1 MSIKSTHQPQRKSA
15 SVDFRAPA
23 RAGYAVIVLTFGA
36 LGLWAARAPLD
47 SAAVAHGQI
56 EVDSLR
62 KPIQHLEGG
71 IIEEILVKEAEAVK
85 QGQVMFRLEPTNAR
99 ANSDMLRKALDAAV
113 AQEARLIAERDGS
126 VTIQFPAELL
136 DRQSS
141 LYVVQAMREE
151 NKQFYERRQTIDEQ
165 VRIYDARREQAAH
178 AIAGRIQQKAA
189 LESQLENLRAE
200 LDRVNPLAKRGLYPT
215 NKLSALQRDKSRM
228 EGDLGQARADIER
241 LKKQRDET
249 SFEIAEARQKFRQD
263 AAQQLA
269 DVRNRLPE
277 LRGKLAIAKE
287 VFSRVDIRAPV
298 AGVVQNIHVTGRG
311 AVVKAGETIAEVV
324 PIGEE
329 LIIATQVSP
338 LDIESVAAG
347 EKAEIRFSSL
357 PRRTTPTLF
366 GRVQSV
372 SADALV
378 NETTKQPYYL
388 ARVTVNRADM
398 PANIASKLTPGMPAD
413 VLIVTGERTT
423 LEYLVEPLRNAIAEG
438 MREK

>member
-1 MSIKSTHQPQRKSA
+1 MSIKSTHQTQRKSA
-15 SVDFRAPA
+15 SADFRAPA
-23 RAGYAVIVLTFGA
+23 RAGYAVIVLTFGV

-85 QGQVMFRLEPTNAR
+85 QGQILFRLEPTNAR
-99 ANSDMLRKALDAAV
+99 ANSDMLQKALDTAI
-113 AQEARLIAERDGS
+113 AQEARLVAERDGS

-141 LYVVQAMREE
+141 PYVAQAMREE
-151 NKQFYERRQTIDEQ
+151 SKQFHERRQTIDEQ

-178 AIAGRIQQKAA
+178 AIAGRIQQKTA

-200 LDRVNPLAKRGLYPT
+200 LDRVNPLAERGLYPT

-228 EGDLGQARADIER
+228 AGDLGQARADIER

-249 SFEIAEARQKFRQD
+249 SAEIAEARQKFRQD

-298 AGVVQNIHVTGRG
+298 PGIVQNIHVTGPG

-338 LDIESVAAG
+338 LDIDSVAAG

-357 PRRTTPTLF
+357 SRRTTPTLS

-378 NETTKQPYYL
+378 NDATKQPYYL

-398 PANIASKLTPGMPAD
+398 PANIATKLTPGMPAD